1 MTRVGLRVM
10 KGHSTVV
17 TSKRA
22 DLSVGSTPS
31 IVYIANPAL
40 MLPPGKKKWKG
51 VMFLLEAG
59 AVGNQLSGY

>member
-1 MTRVGLRVM
+1 M

-17 TSKRA
+17 TSKRE

-40 MLPPGKKKWKG
+40 MLPPGKKKKRKG

>member
-17 TSKRA
+17 TRKRE

-31 IVYIANPAL
+31 IVYVANPAL
-40 MLPPGKKKWKG
+40 MIPPGKKKRKG